1 MGQTTPPASIAAAAP
16 LDEPSRLLLR
26 RLPWR
31 LPAPASERVGWELL
45 SPAVLG
51 GLARA
56 NRSKAEMQAR

>member
-16 LDEPSRLLLR
+16 LDEPSRLLR

-31 LPAPASERVGWELL
+31 LPAPASKRVGWELL